1 MKENKD
7 NLASITYR
15 LTTGNEIVIDVE
27 IEEFDK
33 ESIENLA
40 KVCANIASDQL
51 AYETISHIRD
61 LLINHNQMGLLMP
74 FVSKLNENST
84 MITKLFTSKEQEE
97 NKQQPCIRPSDM
109 M

>member
-1 MKENKD
+1 MTKNND
-7 NLASITYR
+7 HLASITYR
-15 LTTGNEIVIDVE
+15 LTSQNEVVIDVQ

-33 ESIENLA
+33 ESIEHLA

-61 LLINHNQMGLLMP
+61 LLISHNQMALLIP
-74 FVSKLNENST
+74 FITKLNENSK
-84 MITKLFTSKEQEE
+84 MVTKLFTSKEQQE
-97 NKQQPCIRPSDM
+97 NKEQPCIRPSDM

>member
-1 MKENKD
+1 MTEKND

-15 LTTGNEIVIDVE
+15 LNTNNEIVIDIQ

-33 ESIENLA
+33 QSIENLA

-51 AYETISHIRD
+51 SYETIAHIRD
-61 LLINHNQMGLLMP
+61 LLVKHNQTGLLMP
-74 FVSKLNENST
+74 FVNKLNEHSN
-84 MITKLFTSKEQEE
+84 MVTKLFTSKEQVE
-97 NKQQPCIRPSDM
+97 NKEQPCIRPSDM

>member
-15 LTTGNEIVIDVE
+15 LTTDNQIFIDVE
-27 IEEFDK
+27 VEEFDK

-61 LLINHNQMGLLMP
+61 LLISNNQIGLLMP
-74 FVSKLNENST
+74 FVSKLNENSN
-84 MITKLFTSKEQEE
+84 MVTKLFTSKEQQE
-97 NKQQPCIRPSDM
+97 NKTQPCIRPSDM
-109 M
+109 I